1 MQDREEEDW
10 HAHPTRRGVEY
21 LTKYIAT
28 FVFATLLS
36 TQLLRA
42 QTVDEIV
49 TKSIDAR
56 GGIRKLKAVQSLRMT
71 GRISFAPNLD
81 GTLLVEMKRP
91 GKLREQVTLGDK
103 TMLRTSD
110 GKEGWVINQFEEDP
124 DPKPVSASELANM
137 LQKADFDRP
146 LVDYK
151 EKGNKVELAGR
162 DKVEDKDAFKLK
174 VTLKDG
180 QIRYDYIGTSSYLEL
195 KWEGRVKKDDE
206 DFQAESFFHDYRS
219 VEGVMYPFEIDSDS
233 PGSESRQK
241 IIFDKIDVNP
251 ALDDARFEKPS
262 LSGSSAASR

>member
-1 MQDREEEDW
+1 MFSAPFL
-10 HAHPTRRGVEY
+10 H
-21 LTKYIAT
+21 
-28 FVFATLLS
+28 
-36 TQLLRA
+36 A
-42 QTVDEIV
+42 QTVDEIIA
-49 TKSIDAR
+49 KCIEAR

-71 GRISFAPNLD
+71 GRISFGPNLD

-91 GKLREQVTLGDK
+91 SKLREQVTIADK
-103 TMLRTSD
+103 TMLRTTN

-124 DPKPVSASELANM
+124 GPKPVPATELANM

-151 EKGNKVELAGR
+151 EKGTKAELAGR

-219 VEGVMYPFEIDSDS
+219 VEAVMYPFEIDSDS

-241 IIFDKIDVNP
+241 IIFDKIEVNP
-251 ALDDARFEKPS
+251 ALNDARFEKPS
-262 LSGSSAASR
+262 LPDTAATTP

>member
-1 MQDREEEDW
+1 MRK
-10 HAHPTRRGVEY
+10 HTFN
-21 LTKYIAT
+21 
-28 FVFATLLS
+28 FVFIVLLS
-36 TQLLRA
+36 SPLLHA
-42 QTVDEIV
+42 QTVDEII

-56 GGIRKLKAVQSLRMT
+56 GGIRKLKAVQSVRMT
-71 GRISFAPNLD
+71 GRISFGPDLD

-91 GKLREQVTLGDK
+91 GKLREEVTLGNK
-103 TMLRTSD
+103 TMLRTTN

-124 DPKPVSASELANM
+124 GPKLVPVSELANM

-151 EKGNKVELAGR
+151 EKGNKIELAGR

-206 DFQAESFFHDYRS
+206 DFQAESFFRDYRS
-219 VEGVMYPFEIDSDS
+219 VQGVMYPFEIDSDS
-233 PGSESRQK
+233 PGSESRQQ
-241 IIFDKIDVNP
+241 IIFEKIEINP

-262 LSGSSAASR
+262 LPDSPAQ